1 MRSTHLTDLTVYMNI
16 DIFLFVCLFDCFLV
30 KKVMN
35 ERCIVLYQPLRDA
48 L

>member
-16 DIFLFVCLFDCFLV
+16 DIFLFVCLIVSSL

-35 ERCIVLYQPLRDA
+35 ERCIVLYQPLPDA